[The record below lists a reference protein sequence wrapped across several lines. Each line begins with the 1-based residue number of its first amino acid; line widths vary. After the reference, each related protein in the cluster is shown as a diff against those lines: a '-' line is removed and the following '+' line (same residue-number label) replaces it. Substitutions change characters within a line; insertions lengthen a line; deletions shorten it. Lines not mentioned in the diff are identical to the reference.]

1 MLRIVLLREV
11 GKLLSKAES
20 KKFFVIFFI
29 CSLALPIFFNLP
41 PVQAVSTD
49 IAKVQGPITALVES
63 GSTTITLEQTPTIG
77 NTLTLVVVSNHNKP
91 TATQIGVD
99 WTMHVSAND
108 GAGDIIA
115 IFTGSVTG
123 PIISNQITINAAI
136 YIRYVLNEYSGI
148 VAVNPVDKIAETNSL
163 SGATASTGI
172 TEALSQPNQL
182 AIGGVIARNASS
194 DLAFTDPSNDYSLVN
209 YPVLSSP
216 LYTVLGALEKIIY
229 ASTPTECTVTIT
241 PSSISAGAIIT
252 LKGQEASYE
261 YTFNGVYDENTGE
274 YIGGCDVT
282 ANFDD
287 GTAPYSFFVNGTSVV
302 YSPDSQP
309 LYFEYAIQSL
319 ANTTD
324 TTITRQYWLEP
335 DEVSSVVYVWR
346 GDATVTPYTI
356 SFLDYTGVLK
366 TYPYVTINAY
376 INGSLFPVEKR
387 KVDMQNNVVFGLVPN
402 RLYHISVG
410 TSDNLLVYGDVL
422 APSYSTTLQLVVKGA
437 DFPKESLLLYPY
449 VSFSVTR
456 DFSSP
461 FGSIIVNYN
470 DSKKATEYFSLRI
483 TDDVGVTYY
492 TYSANT
498 RHAFVLNWTR
508 ADNQTVYYVTVDVVH
523 SDYGSLQFKQV
534 LANEAN
540 AVVLFDLTFLGS
552 WGFNITFLI
561 PIFVLLIIFGSF
573 SYLNAEV
580 GAVLGVL
587 FAIIFT
593 FIGWIPILPGALVT
607 GLFFAVLMALVHNRR
622 RAIGY

>member
-1 MLRIVLLREV
+1 MTFIVTNRKNFKQKKLCWLLIAT
-11 GKLLSKAES
+11 LLCGVLACFQPTAVAAETFYVWLKS
-20 KKFFVIFFI
+20 SLGPYVPVYFDGGPVI
-29 CSLALPIFFNLP
+29 A
-41 PVQAVSTD
+41 AVSTE
-49 IAKVQGPITALVES
+49 A
-63 GSTTITLEQTPTIG
+63 GSHSFDAS
-77 NTLTLVVVSNHNKP
+77 VSVNVRG
-91 TATQIGVD
+91 IE
-99 WTMHVSAND
+99 
-108 GAGDIIA
+108 
-115 IFTGSVTG
+115 
-123 PIISNQITINAAI
+123 
-136 YIRYVLNEYSGI
+136 YV
-148 VAVNPVDKIAETNSL
+148 
-163 SGATASTGI
+163 
-172 TEALSQPNQL
+172 
-182 AIGGVIARNASS
+182 
-194 DLAFTDPSNDYSLVN
+194 FDYW
-209 YPVLSSP
+209 
-216 LYTVLGALEKIIY
+216 EH
-229 ASTPTECTVTIT
+229 
-241 PSSISAGAIIT
+241 
-252 LKGQEASYE
+252 
-261 YTFNGVYDENTGE
+261 NGVYLTSQSSFDLFLYGE
-274 YIGGCDVT
+274 ARFKAVYAYSGDVVSGALDSSPIRNIQLT
-282 ANFDD
+282 VDGYAYTTFSQSNPFMPGWHTFSAPASVTVGSDYYKFDHWLFNGELQKFERTTSLNVAAD
-287 GTAPYSFFVNGTSVV
+287 FAVSATYKLSNDSIVFQGPYSEATGLLLSENVNVTVHFANYTRSSFILNGV
-302 YSPDSQP
+302 YMLHDPPS
-309 LYFEYAIQSL
+309 
-319 ANTTD
+319 
-324 TTITRQYWLEP
+324 ITYISYKFADNSTREYWLDP
-335 DEVSSVVYVWR
+335 DEVLNGVYVWR
-346 GDATVTPYTI
+346 GDATVTPYTL

-402 RLYHISVG
+402 RLYHISFG

-470 DSKKATEYFSLRI
+470 DSKKATEYFSVRI

-498 RHAFVLNWTR
+498 MHAFVLNWTH

>member
-1 MLRIVLLREV
+1 MTFIVTNRKNFKQKKLCWFLLATLLCGVLTCFHPVSADDTFPVFLGSSPSGVTVSVDGYDYVTGDTAYLTYASHSFSAPASVEV
-11 GKLLSKAES
+11 HGIIYYFDHWDHAGFFLTSQASFDLVLDGATSFSAIYVSEPVVSGILDSSPVRYISLTVDDYTYTTLDVRDFALGWHSFSAPASVTVGSDFYKFDYWLFNYDLKKFERNVDLFITGDFVMDAVYRLSDDSIIFQGPYNESTGLLLSENVNVTVH
-20 KKFFVIFFI
+20 F
-29 CSLALPIFFNLP
+29 
-41 PVQAVSTD
+41 
-49 IAKVQGPITALVES
+49 
-63 GSTTITLEQTPTIG
+63 
-77 NTLTLVVVSNHNKP
+77 
-91 TATQIGVD
+91 
-99 WTMHVSAND
+99 ANY
-108 GAGDIIA
+108 
-115 IFTGSVTG
+115 T
-123 PIISNQITINAAI
+123 
-136 YIRYVLNEYSGI
+136 R
-148 VAVNPVDKIAETNSL
+148 
-163 SGATASTGI
+163 
-172 TEALSQPNQL
+172 
-182 AIGGVIARNASS
+182 SS
-194 DLAFTDPSNDYSLVN
+194 FML
-209 YPVLSSP
+209 
-216 LYTVLGALEKIIY
+216 
-229 ASTPTECTVTIT
+229 
-241 PSSISAGAIIT
+241 
-252 LKGQEASYE
+252 
-261 YTFNGVYDENTGE
+261 NGVYMLHDPPSIT
-274 YIGGCDVT
+274 YISYKFADNST
-282 ANFDD
+282 
-287 GTAPYSFFVNGTSVV
+287 
-302 YSPDSQP
+302 Q
-309 LYFEYAIQSL
+309 E
-319 ANTTD
+319 
-324 TTITRQYWLEP
+324 YWLDP
-335 DEVSSVVYVWR
+335 DEVLSVVYVWR
-346 GDATVTPYTI
+346 GDATVTPYTL

-402 RLYHISVG
+402 RLYHISFG
-410 TSDNLLVYGDVL
+410 TSDNLFVYGDVL

-456 DFSSP
+456 DFSTP

-470 DSKKATEYFSLRI
+470 DSKKATEYFSVRI

-498 RHAFVLNWTR
+498 MHAFVLNWTH
-508 ADNQTVYYVTVDVVH
+508 ADNQTVYYVTVDVLH